1 MARSTG
7 VGAVAS
13 HYSAYLAVAVP
24 IVLCHNL
31 LHEAT
36 HYLAAVAYGEKVLA
50 LRFLTNGWGTSQ
62 VVYATPVEERTGA
75 YWLVIAWA
83 PSAVTTMAGYLVYWY
98 RQRSCQRQTT
108 RRWLLYA
115 GFFFLLL
122 DPLYLS
128 VLSLLVGG
136 DVRAVDAVGWPA
148 WPVQAIASLV
158 LIVNWRLFRRWQRQ
172 EAAPPVSRCASSES
186 WANDAHAKP

>member
-7 VGAVAS
+7 VGAVANR
-13 HYSAYLAVAVP
+13 YLRYLVVAVP

-50 LRFLTNGWGTSQ
+50 FRFLTNGWGTSQ
-62 VVYATPVEERTGA
+62 VVFAIPVEERTGI

-83 PSAVTTMAGYLVYWY
+83 PSAVTTMVGYLLYRY
-98 RQRSCQRQTT
+98 RGPNRQRRAMH
-108 RRWLLYA
+108 RWLLYA

-128 VLSLLVGG
+128 VLSVVVGG

-158 LIVNWRLFRRWQRQ
+158 LIVNWLLFRRWLRQ
-172 EAAPPVSRCASSES
+172 EALRL
-186 WANDAHAKP
+186 